1 MSVKEVQVPSIARKQ
16 GARRCGH
23 GNILF
28 VVHSNSKGDSW
39 QWPMYDRYI
48 IRMSLVKNLLD
59 GVEETDRKLG
69 GGGYASVFLGKWNGS
84 QVAVKHLHPTLMG
97 LDENSRP
104 SEAFQ
109 RFMEEYPTLRTLT
122 HPSIVQVY
130 GMVKPSSP
138 QGSYGVV
145 MELLPTTLKKRYG
158 QEPAL
163 RWSQE
168 VSVLISISSGVEYLH
183 SKGILHRDITTSNV
197 MLTERGAGT
206 EWLSAKIV
214 DVGVARALDDLTREE
229 QTLSLEPGADRYMAP
244 EVLDPVDDQVA
255 RYGKPA
261 DIFSVGV
268 TTLAMCLKRE
278 PPRLAV
284 ICREGHDSDMADM
297 DEDHPLYG
305 TLVQCLARDSSIRP
319 SASQLCEDLKET
331 WRLCSNGI
339 KPLSGAGVG
348 DSSVGSEGELA
359 ALKVQLDRV
368 VAERD
373 QALSALE
380 KALRDNEVMARVQGS
395 DKAEHDYP
403 GGGDYRYNQPRAIPV
418 RESTNLR
425 RRNPAKA
432 HSSSDQHSD
441 EAGKPSDPDP
451 EMQQIIRNSQLPISL
466 GRAIDNFAQDRDDEG
481 KLAGCRQL
489 LAQEGTIPS
498 FQRLPRVRTFA
509 NCSHPPP
516 PLVC

>member
-1 MSVKEVQVPSIARKQ
+1 
-16 GARRCGH
+16 
-23 GNILF
+23 
-28 VVHSNSKGDSW
+28 
-39 QWPMYDRYI
+39 
-48 IRMSLVKNLLD
+48 MSLVKKGYLLD
-59 GVEETDRKLG
+59 GVEETKNKLG
-69 GGGYASVFLGKWNGS
+69 GGGFASVFLGKWNGS
-84 QVAVKHLHPTLMG
+84 QVAVKRLHPTLMG

-104 SEAFQ
+104 TRAFQ
-109 RFMEEYPTLRTLT
+109 RFMQEYPILCTLT

-284 ICREGHDSDMADM
+284 ICREGRTGDMADM

-305 TLVQCLARDSSIRP
+305 TLVQCLATDSSIRP
-319 SASQLCEDLKET
+319 SAQQLCADLT
-331 WRLCSNGI
+331 VMQRLYTCSVAE
-339 KPLSGAGVG
+339 STDCDVAVSAVT
-348 DSSVGSEGELA
+348 DQGEVAAVTAELQRALA
-359 ALKVQLDRV
+359 RAC
-368 VAERD
+368 AERD
-373 QALSALE
+373 RIAQQLEVAVAEKDRVSLEYVKVVEERDSIRAECDDATAERNRLSLDLSSSISAMEQISQKMESAISERDRL
-380 KALRDNEVMARVQGS
+380 AQLVQNASVDQDRLTQQLRDARTNQERISSELAEVQRGHTRIDVVTPQLSKANTGKTSDNSTWKAIIKDSQEPPHTGIYGLLVENDGTLAR
-395 DKAEHDYP
+395 
-403 GGGDYRYNQPRAIPV
+403 
-418 RESTNLR
+418 
-425 RRNPAKA
+425 
-432 HSSSDQHSD
+432 
-441 EAGKPSDPDP
+441 
-451 EMQQIIRNSQLPISL
+451 
-466 GRAIDNFAQDRDDEG
+466 
-481 KLAGCRQL
+481 C
-489 LAQEGTIPS
+489 
-498 FQRLPRVRTFA
+498 QRLFADGSSGSLLSQPPKVRNFTRQQ
-509 NCSHPPP
+509 
-516 PLVC
+516 